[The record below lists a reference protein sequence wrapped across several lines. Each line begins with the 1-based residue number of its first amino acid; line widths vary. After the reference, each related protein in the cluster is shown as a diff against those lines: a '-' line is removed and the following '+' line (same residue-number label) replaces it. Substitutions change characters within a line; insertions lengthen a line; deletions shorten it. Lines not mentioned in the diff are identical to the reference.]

1 MFSIINLII
10 TIAILLFVFLIF
22 KRFTG
27 KRKPADRRSA
37 WEKIACSL
45 FAVGRQN
52 VEDAAESLRT
62 ARVMKAEAMQEV
74 NDAIIN
80 LKNGYKSNMVSLKTA
95 QKHLEEETLPKLK
108 DQPGKLEGKARK
120 AKKDYEDSV
129 SKGTPIEAYKVNAKK
144 YIQMK
149 LTAAE
154 NIKKSEKL
162 LEKLTV
168 AIETAKA
175 EYDGNITELEMIKVE
190 LESQVDIPQLELN
203 ESLGRIRSLQ
213 SELSTRMNQDR
224 IRAEVDNEINSQDS
238 QSFSADIDAEFDK
251 L

>member
-1 MFSIINLII
+1 
-10 TIAILLFVFLIF
+10 
-22 KRFTG
+22 
-27 KRKPADRRSA
+27 
-37 WEKIACSL
+37 
-45 FAVGRQN
+45 
-52 VEDAAESLRT
+52 
-62 ARVMKAEAMQEV
+62 
-74 NDAIIN
+74 
-80 LKNGYKSNMVSLKTA
+80 MVSLKTA
-95 QKHLEEETLPKLK
+95 QKHLEEGTLPKLK

-224 IRAEVDNEINSQDS
+224 IRAEVDSEINSHDS
-238 QSFSADIDAEFDK
+238 QSSFSADIDAEFDK